1 MNLIIFAVI
10 PGKPELYMLSENAE
24 QKNWVV
30 MLINAIIVVKLILV
44 IILAETG
51 IALLVKDI
59 KWNCGHKPV

>member
-10 PGKPELYMLSENAE
+10 PGKPELCMLLENVE
-24 QKNWVV
+24 QQSLEGI
-30 MLINAIIVVKLILV
+30 LINVIIAVKLILV

-51 IALLVKDI
+51 IAQLVRDI